1 MHELALCRAVVETAV
16 RHASGRPVT
25 RVSLRVGRLRQAIP
39 GTLDFYFDIVARGT
53 PCEGARLEHTV
64 VPAWLRCEACAH
76 EWEIDEPRFGCPA
89 CASTQVRVLSGEELE
104 VESIEVEVDEEEE
117 ACTAPR

>member
-16 RHASGRPVT
+16 GHASGRPVT
-25 RVSLRVGRLRQAIP
+25 RVSLRVGRLRQVIP

-53 PCEGARLEHTV
+53 PCEGARLEQTL
-64 VPAWLRCEACAH
+64 VPARLRCEACAH
-76 EWEIDEPRFGCPA
+76 EWELDEPRFVCPD
-89 CASTQVRVLSGEELE
+89 CASTAVEVLTGEELE
-104 VESIEVEVDEEEE
+104 VESIEVEVREED